1 MLPKSRYTAVI
12 FLLVA
17 FTLVFSLPL
26 AVVAQD
32 TTAEPLDEASDLPAT
47 TEIVSD
53 VSFTVENGE
62 LIVASAPVGDK
73 ISVQEYAKSIPPAND
88 LNTPMDKYQ
97 LYIPY
102 VSQGEATIGA
112 ATADAAWIKLL
123 QEGFEGTTEK
133 KKNFRF
139 ARN

>member
-17 FTLVFSLPL
+17 FMLVFSLPL

-73 ISVQEYAKSIPPAND
+73 ISVP
-88 LNTPMDKYQ
+88 
-97 LYIPY
+97 
-102 VSQGEATIGA
+102 
-112 ATADAAWIKLL
+112 
-123 QEGFEGTTEK
+123 
-133 KKNFRF
+133 
-139 ARN
+139 